1 VLGPESSL
9 RWLRQAHLDTTATHW
24 NDYCA
29 TPLGI
34 SSFRARNSNKT
45 TPLIWGSSSWQIG
58 WVRTDHM
65 VSAHKTHTDMAPSLQ
80 VKRHQRPATLPA
92 WEAPDLLVLDL
103 RECFGTFLSDGK
115 LANLPLTAG

>member
-1 VLGPESSL
+1 M
-9 RWLRQAHLDTTATHW
+9 
-24 NDYCA
+24 
-29 TPLGI
+29 
-34 SSFRARNSNKT
+34 
-45 TPLIWGSSSWQIG
+45 WGSTSWQIG
-58 WVRTDHM
+58 WVRTDHIL
-65 VSAHKTHTDMAPSLQ
+65 SIHQTRTNTALSPQ